1 MKEQIIDSKI
11 ENIKIDKK
19 SGGRQLA
26 IKALNILMFIT
37 QTSYGNSIED
47 FIEDFNYF
55 GNKIIKARPNIAS
68 IQNLVGTILFEVNRK
83 RYESLNSLK
92 GSIVS
97 KIDEINSDYELNLQS
112 IFDYTLDMIKDSKNI
127 ITCSYSSTISK
138 ILIKSKQNGIDFV
151 IMIAESKSIDSS
163 ISYGKQMVQELKPF
177 EIALEIFPDNAIRD
191 YIKRTNCAIV
201 GADSILADGSVIN
214 GTPTFKV
221 ALASKENDIPFYTV
235 CDSTKFNISSL
246 KGQKIKLED
255 GFDLVPSNHIT
266 GIITEKGIF
275 KPDEIIEQF
284 KDIEKYLDFIV

>member
-1 MKEQIIDSKI
+1 MEKQIIDSKI
-11 ENIKIDKK
+11 GNIKIDKK

-26 IKALNILMFIT
+26 IKALNLLKSII
-37 QTSYGNSIED
+37 QTYYGNSIED
-47 FIEDFNYF
+47 FIEDLNYF
-55 GNKIIKARPNIAS
+55 GKKIIKARPNIAS
-68 IQNLVGTILFEVNRK
+68 IQNLVGMILFEVNSQ

-92 GSIVS
+92 GSVIS
-97 KIDEINSDYELNLQS
+97 RINEINSNYELNLQS
-112 IFDYTLDMIKDSKNI
+112 IFGYTLDMIKDSKNM

-191 YIKRTNCAIV
+191 YIKRTDLVIV

-214 GTPTFKV
+214 GAPTLKV
-221 ALASKENDIPFYTV
+221 ALASKENGIPFYTV
-235 CDSTKFNISSL
+235 CDSTKFNISSF

-266 GIITEKGIF
+266 GVITEKGAF
-275 KPDEIIEQF
+275 KPDEIIKQF
-284 KDIEKYLDFIV
+284 SDMEKYLDFIV